1 MQLTLI
7 LYSCLAFFLSYLII
21 YFLKKKLENYL
32 LEKPNSRSSHIIP
45 KPSGGGISFVLSYT
59 FFSLIFRNN
68 LVLICLPLA
77 ALGFLDDLF
86 NLNRGLRY
94 LIQVLTATLI
104 IYNSSFFS
112 NFLLEMNPILFVL
125 TFILFIIFI
134 TSIINFIN
142 FMDGLDGLVCT
153 CLIIIFITASLLIN
167 SNLILLVGALLGF
180 LLWNWYPS
188 KVFMGDIGSTFLGG
202 ILALTMFQVNSSDNF
217 LRIIIISSPLLL
229 DACICLIRRF
239 FAKQN
244 IFSSH
249 CLHLYQRLYKAG
261 WSHSKVTIF
270 YMIPTLILAILSIY
284 GNLNL
289 LITSL
294 VSVIIFGIYLDLNYS
309 IPFKKSII
317 NSKK

>member
-1 MQLTLI
+1 MQLSLFLYSFLTFIFFCLI
-7 LYSCLAFFLSYLII
+7 LYFFKSNLAN
-21 YFLKKKLENYL
+21 YF
-32 LEKPNSRSSHIIP
+32 LEKPNARSSHLIP
-45 KPSGGGISFVLSYT
+45 TPSGGGISFVLSFS
-59 FFSLIFRNN
+59 FFSIILGNQ
-68 LVLICLPLA
+68 LPLICLPLA
-77 ALGFLDDLF
+77 AFGFLDDLF
-86 NLNRGLRY
+86 DLNRLFRY
-94 LIQVLTATLI
+94 LIQVLTASLI
-104 IYNSSFFS
+104 IYKSDFFG
-112 NFLLEMNPILFVL
+112 NYLLEMNSVLFSL
-125 TFILFIIFI
+125 TFILIIIFV
-134 TSIINFIN
+134 TAIINFIN
-142 FMDGLDGLVCT
+142 FMDGIDGLVCT
-153 CLIIIFITASLLIN
+153 CLIIVFIAASILIN
-167 SNLILLVGALLGF
+167 PYLILLVGGLLGF
-180 LLWNWYPS
+180 LLWNWHPS

-202 ILALTMFQVNSSDNF
+202 ILAGSLIQVNNFESF

-229 DACICLIRRF
+229 DAFVCLTRRF

-244 IFSSH
+244 IFYSH
-249 CLHLYQRLYKAG
+249 SLHLYQRLYRAG